1 MLDRWKGR
9 VTNVYKLLLFLR
21 IALTDNS
28 FYLLLFL
35 SSKVQFR
42 HLRENISFKKYIF
55 KGRKKKQGKEGG
67 WDLLTSLLI
76 YSPF

>member
-35 SSKVQFR
+35 SSKVLFR
-42 HLRENISFKKYIF
+42 HLRENISLKKYIF
-55 KGRKKKQGKEGG
+55 KERKKKQGKEGG